1 MQRREAEGPR
11 AKQGPAGAPAWTWS
25 SCRSLLLQGP
35 VDLWTQATNDVWAYG
50 RVEV

>member
-11 AKQGPAGAPAWTWS
+11 AK
-25 SCRSLLLQGP
+25 QGP